1 LRPVI
6 HHWWIDTIRIT
17 HSGEGTLT
25 KTLCVALLLIS
36 SAPASAQ
43 SLTDSGQCHWLQT
56 NGMLGHTHID
66 LDTVDRPSVRGALRV
81 GFTITLF
88 HTSAMVGE
96 YYAGNA
102 KTNDAFDWVWDD
114 TGTSTPPLLLGD
126 PMGVKTWS
134 GHFSVVPAIP
144 HGWEWVSMS
153 VYTHFSDRTTVVILN
168 EPIYSMIDPTKPSPN
183 DTDPAAQRTQAVCRV
198 SPDLKHP
205 ELFYGEQTAQF
216 DGALPRTTMTAFVP
230 MTGSTYGYGA
240 RGLPLAVA
248 DFVLDMNLHA
258 SIPGTELFTG
268 SEPVDGLVHATMNFD
283 PAVIGPGTHKL
294 VVRRTQTNGPELSA
308 VLLATQ
314 VKVSS
319 SVPPPASPSPT
330 QPSPALQPP
339 PASAVSSPPPA
350 PVVSSP
356 LEPDNRC
363 F

>member
-1 LRPVI
+1 MLR
-6 HHWWIDTIRIT
+6 
-17 HSGEGTLT
+17 
-25 KTLCVALLLIS
+25 KTLCVALLLLCS
-36 SAPASAQ
+36 SLASAQ
-43 SLTDSGQCHWLQT
+43 TLTDSGQCHWLQT

-66 LDTVDRPSVRGALRV
+66 LDTVDRPSVRGMLRV

-114 TGTSTPPLLLGD
+114 TGTATPPLLMGD
-126 PMGVKTWS
+126 PNGVKTWS
-134 GHFSVVPAIP
+134 GHFSVIPAIP

-168 EPIYSMIDPTKPSPN
+168 EPIYSMLDPTKPSPN

-198 SPDLKHP
+198 SPDLSHP
-205 ELFYGEQTAQF
+205 EQFYGEQTAQF
-216 DGALPRTTMTAFVP
+216 DSALPRTTVTTVVP
-230 MTGSTYGYGA
+230 MTGSTYGYGV
-240 RGLPLAVA
+240 RGLPLASA

-258 SIPGTELFTG
+258 SIPGTELFTA
-268 SEPVDGLVHATMNFD
+268 SEPLNGLVHAPMNFD

-308 VLLATQ
+308 VLLVTM
-314 VKVSS
+314 VKISS
-319 SVPPPASPSPT
+319 SVA
-330 QPSPALQPP
+330 
-339 PASAVSSPPPA
+339 PPA
-350 PVVSSP
+350 PSPGAQAPGLPAPAPAPSSPAPAVGAP
-356 LEPDNRC
+356 LEPDGRC